1 VIYQR
6 KSWSEVCEMK
16 NSLRRVYV
24 DANVLI
30 AYVADEANR
39 SGVVQQVLHDA
50 RENRIELHTSVIS
63 IAEVAYVTTGPAN
76 DDSVG
81 GEDLIDQF
89 WVPASPINLVDVSVR
104 VARDARS
111 IIRDAKRRGNRGVR
125 SADAVHLASAG
136 VRQCDLFLTYEKE
149 STRENWDR
157 LIQAQVVEPFTNTP
171 QFDLRV

>member
-1 VIYQR
+1 MTYQR

-30 AYVADEANR
+30 AYAANEAER
-39 SGVVQQVLHDA
+39 AGLVQQVLDDA
-50 RENRIELHTSVIS
+50 RKKRIELHTSVIS
-63 IAEVAYVTTGPAN
+63 IAEVAYITTGQAS
-76 DDSVG
+76 DDPVV

-111 IIRDAKRRGNRGVR
+111 IIREAKRSGVPR
-125 SADAVHLASAG
+125 
-136 VRQCDLFLTYEKE
+136 R
-149 STRENWDR
+149 
-157 LIQAQVVEPFTNTP
+157 
-171 QFDLRV
+171 